1 MIIVKYIFLFIIFSV
16 VSIIGNLI
24 AKKYK
29 NRVRELK
36 DFKEMFNIL
45 ESKIKFTYEPLGE
58 IFKEM
63 SEILNKRKNIKN
75 VIEETSNNLK
85 NRDFKSAWENS
96 INKNK
101 TELSLNNED
110 LNIIK
115 GLGNLLR
122 QN

>member
-58 IFKEM
+58 IFKEI
-63 SEILNKRKNIKN
+63 SEILDKRKNIKN

-110 LNIIK
+110 INVIK

>member
-16 VSIIGNLI
+16 ISIIGNLI

-63 SEILNKRKNIKN
+63 SEILDKRKNIKN

-110 LNIIK
+110 INVIK